1 MTEPKKRLI
10 EFEALR
16 GLSIV
21 LLLTLHSE
29 IIGASAF
36 GFSLDPLAKFV
47 GAFLL
52 GSFFFLA
59 GYFMDSS
66 LQKSRDNI
74 LGFMRSRFIR
84 IFPPYWLSML
94 FFIKL
99 YTLKRID
106 LIVYLLNLQAV
117 FSPAFVKPLLTLWY
131 ISMLVVYY
139 IIFGILLWRTRSN
152 KSLLLS
158 SIIIFA
164 VVYILHLTSGL
175 FDVRFFRYFFIFLAG
190 VYFYRLENVRA
201 FIFDLSLFY
210 KAGGAIV
217 SAWLFWLIQIN
228 EFSMTNGLYLLV
240 VDFFILSWALTWLS
254 IFRLPVGTWKI
265 WAFLSTAS
273 YFAYLFH
280 RPLWYL
286 LQLVFDTN
294 TWGGEPMFN
303 FTLGSIVAIIA
314 GYFLQVGY
322 DRLLATLHLKG

>member
-1 MTEPKKRLI
+1 MTEPRKRLI
-10 EFEALR
+10 EFESLR

-36 GFSLDPLAKFV
+36 GVSLDPLAKFV

-59 GYFMDSS
+59 GYFMDMS
-66 LQKSRDNI
+66 LQKSRDNMF
-74 LGFMRSRFIR
+74 GFVKSRFIR
-84 IFPPYWLSML
+84 IFPPYWISML

-99 YTLKRID
+99 FTLKRID

-117 FSPAFVKPLLTLWY
+117 FSPEFVKPLLTLWY

-139 IIFGILLWRTRSN
+139 VIFGILIWRTKSN
-152 KSLLLS
+152 KSLLFLS
-158 SIIIFA
+158 IVIFA
-164 VVYILHLTSGL
+164 IVYILHLISGL

-190 VYFYRLENVRA
+190 VYFYRFENVRELL
-201 FIFDLSLFY
+201 FNIPLFY
-210 KAGGAIV
+210 KAIASVVG
-217 SAWLFWLIQIN
+217 SWLFWLVQIN
-228 EFSMTNGLYLLV
+228 ELPMTNGLYLLV

-254 IFRLPVGTWKI
+254 IFRLPIGAWKI
-265 WAFLSTAS
+265 WALLSTAS

-286 LQLVFDTN
+286 LQLIFDVEA
-294 TWGGEPMFN
+294 WGGEAMFN
-303 FTLGSIVAIIA
+303 FTIGSIVTLIV
-314 GYFLQVGY
+314 GYFLQRGY
-322 DRLLATLHLKG
+322 DRLLAALHLKG

>member
-1 MTEPKKRLI
+1 MTEPRKRLI
-10 EFEALR
+10 EFESLR

-36 GFSLDPLAKFV
+36 GVSLDPLAKFV

-59 GYFMDSS
+59 GYFMDMS
-66 LQKSRDNI
+66 LQKSRDNMF
-74 LGFMRSRFIR
+74 GFVKSRFIR

-99 YTLKRID
+99 FTLKRID

-117 FSPAFVKPLLTLWY
+117 FSPEFVKPLLTLWY

-139 IIFGILLWRTRSN
+139 VIFGILIWRTKSN
-152 KSLLLS
+152 KSLLFLS
-158 SIIIFA
+158 IVIFA
-164 VVYILHLTSGL
+164 IVYILHLISGL

-190 VYFYRLENVRA
+190 VYFYRFENVRELL
-201 FIFDLSLFY
+201 FNIPLFY
-210 KAGGAIV
+210 KAIAAVVG
-217 SAWLFWLIQIN
+217 SWLFWLVQIN
-228 EFSMTNGLYLLV
+228 ELPMTNGLYLLV

-254 IFRLPVGTWKI
+254 IFRLPIGAWKI
-265 WAFLSTAS
+265 WALLSTAS

-286 LQLVFDTN
+286 LQLIFDVEA
-294 TWGGEPMFN
+294 WGGEAMFN
-303 FTLGSIVAIIA
+303 FTIGSIVTLIV
-314 GYFLQVGY
+314 GYFLQRGY
-322 DRLLATLHLKG
+322 DRLLAALHLKG